1 MVVSELSHAP
11 SSRWRGRLELR
22 LERRAQCT
30 VIAHRRHEGPLMVQ
44 RGFHPESD
52 GTCHLY
58 VLHPP
63 GGVVGGDRL
72 ELDVEVMPGAQ
83 ALITTPAATKLY
95 RSEGA
100 VATLVQ
106 TFRVRAG
113 AVFEWLPQ
121 ETIAFGGARAESFTR
136 VELDPDAR
144 YLGWEITCL
153 GRPASGD
160 RFERGTLD
168 QRSEIWQGKRPL
180 VLDRLLTEAGA
191 PGQGGAFGW
200 GGRCVYGCLLY
211 TGATAELARELRT
224 EIKSAEAGDLF
235 AVTQLG
241 AIGVCRALG
250 TSGQRVRKYLERAW
264 SIARRHVLGKSDC
277 PPRIW
282 AT

>member
-1 MVVSELSHAP
+1 MIVQELSHAP

-22 LERRAQCT
+22 LERRGERS

-44 RGFHPESD
+44 RAFHPERD

-72 ELDVEVMPGAQ
+72 ELDVELMPGAQ

-106 TFRVRAG
+106 NFRVHAG

-121 ETIAFGGARAESFTR
+121 ETIAFGGAHAESLTR
-136 VELDPDAR
+136 VELEPGAT

-160 RFERGTLD
+160 RFERGALD
-168 QRSEIWQGKRPL
+168 QRTEIWQGKRPL
-180 VLDRLLTEAGA
+180 LLDRLLTEAGA
-191 PGQGGAFGW
+191 PTQSAAFGW
-200 GGRCVYGCLLY
+200 GGRSVYGCLLY
-211 TGATAELARELRT
+211 TGSTTELTRELRAEIAPT
-224 EIKSAEAGDLF
+224 EPGDVF

-241 AIGVCRALG
+241 GIGVCRALG
-250 TSGQRVRKYLERAW
+250 TSGQRVRRYLERAW
-264 SIARRHVLGKSDC
+264 GIARRHLLRKSES

>member
-1 MVVSELSHAP
+1 MVVRELSHA
-11 SSRWRGRLELR
+11 SSTRWRGRLELR
-22 LERRAQCT
+22 VERRGERS
-30 VIAHRRHEGPLMVQ
+30 VIAHRRHEGPLMIQ
-44 RGFHPESD
+44 RAFHPERD

-63 GGVVGGDRL
+63 GGVVGGDHL

-83 ALITTPAATKLY
+83 ALLTTPAATKLY

-100 VATLVQ
+100 VATLLQ

-113 AVFEWLPQ
+113 AVCEWLPQ
-121 ETIAFGGARAESFTR
+121 ETIAFGGARAESVTR
-136 VELDPDAR
+136 VELEPGAS

-153 GRPASGD
+153 GRPTSGD
-160 RFERGTLD
+160 TFARGSLD
-168 QRSEIWQGKRPL
+168 QRSEIWEGRRPL
-180 VLDRLLTEAGA
+180 VLDRLLTKAGS
-191 PGQGGAFGW
+191 PLHVGAFGW
-200 GGRCVYGCLLY
+200 GGRSVYGCLLY
-211 TGATAELARELRT
+211 TGATPELARELRA
-224 EIKSAEAGDLF
+224 EIQASEPGELF

-264 SIARRHVLGKSDC
+264 GIARRHLLRKADC

>member
-1 MVVSELSHAP
+1 M
-11 SSRWRGRLELR
+11 
-22 LERRAQCT
+22 ERRGERS

-44 RGFHPESD
+44 RAFHPERD

-63 GGVVGGDRL
+63 GGVVGGDYL
-72 ELDVEVMPGAQ
+72 ELDVDVMPGAQ
-83 ALITTPAATKLY
+83 ALLTTPAATKLY

-106 TFRVRAG
+106 TFRVRTG

-121 ETIAFGGARAESFTR
+121 ETIAFGGARAESLTR
-136 VELDPDAR
+136 VELEPGAS

-160 RFERGTLD
+160 TFVRGSLD
-168 QRSEIWQGKRPL
+168 QRSEIWEGKRPL
-180 VLDRLLTEAGA
+180 VLDRLLTEAGSPA
-191 PGQGGAFGW
+191 HGGAFGW
-200 GGRCVYGCLLY
+200 GGRSVYGCLMY
-211 TGATAELARELRT
+211 TSATAELTRALRA
-224 EIKSAEAGDLF
+224 EIQASEPGESF

-241 AIGVCRALG
+241 DIGVCRALG

-264 SIARRHVLGKSDC
+264 SIARRHLLRKSDC

>member
-1 MVVSELSHAP
+1 MIQ
-11 SSRWRGRLELR
+11 
-22 LERRAQCT
+22 RA
-30 VIAHRRHEGPLMVQ
+30 
-44 RGFHPESD
+44 FHPERD

-72 ELDVEVMPGAQ
+72 ELDVEVTPGAR
-83 ALITTPAATKLY
+83 ALVTTPAATKLY

-121 ETIAFGGARAESFTR
+121 ETIAFGGTRAESLTR
-136 VELDPDAR
+136 VELEPGAS

-160 RFERGTLD
+160 AFARGSLD
-168 QRSEIWQGKRPL
+168 QRSEIWEGKRPL

-191 PGQGGAFGW
+191 PSQRGAFGW
-200 GGRCVYGCLLY
+200 GGRTVYGCLLY
-211 TGATAELARELRT
+211 TGASSELARQLR
-224 EIKSAEAGDLF
+224 AEVTPADPGDLF
-235 AVTQLG
+235 AVSQLG
-241 AIGVCRALG
+241 GIGVCRALG
-250 TSGQRVRKYLERAW
+250 MSGQRVRKSLERAW
-264 SIARRHVLGKSDC
+264 SIARRHLQQKSDC